1 MTLYIGFHLL
11 DRQII
16 DRDGRDVG
24 KVDDVE
30 LAIDDAGSM
39 TVTALLV
46 GPVALGPRLGRGLGG
61 IVTGFATRLHPKPGT
76 DPLRIPYDLV
86 TTVGPAITLS
96 VDREVLVEPQ
106 LESWLRDHLIGRIPG
121 NEADGG

>member
-16 DRDGRDVG
+16 DRDGQDIG

-30 LAIDDAGSM
+30 LTIDAAGTM

-46 GPVALGPRLGRGLGG
+46 GALALGPRLGGHPGE
-61 IVTGFATRLHPKPGT
+61 IVTGIAARLHPPPGT

-86 TTVGPAITLS
+86 ASVGPAITLS
-96 VDREVLVEPQ
+96 VRREMLVEPQ
-106 LESWLRDHLIGRIPG
+106 LESWLRDHVIGRIPG
-121 NEADGG
+121 NEAEGG

>member
-1 MTLYIGFHLL
+1 MTRYIGFHLL

-16 DRDGRDVG
+16 DRDGQDIG

-30 LAIDDAGSM
+30 LTIDHDGTI

-46 GPVALGPRLGRGLGG
+46 GPLALGPRFGGRAAEV
-61 IVTGFATRLHPKPGT
+61 VTGIAARLHPPPGT

-86 TTVGPAITLS
+86 DSVGPAIKLTVRRDL
-96 VDREVLVEPQ
+96 LVEPQ
-106 LESWLRDHLIGRIPG
+106 LESWLRDHVIGRIPG

>member
-16 DRDGRDVG
+16 DRDGEDVG

-30 LAIDDAGSM
+30 FDIDDTGTM

-46 GPVALGPRLGRGLGG
+46 GPIALGPRFGGRPGE
-61 IVTGFATRLHPKPGT
+61 IVTGIAARLHPPPGT

-86 TTVGPAITLS
+86 ASVGAAITLS
-96 VDREVLVEPQ
+96 VHRDMLVEPQ
-106 LESWLRDHLIGRIPG
+106 LESWLRDHVIGRIPG
-121 NEADGG
+121 NEVDGG